1 MAVLLL
7 LLPALSC
14 FRPQF
19 SIPLTA
25 LCHAFSDEYLDQDWI
40 RWRGGGGGRSRRLV
54 VFIICLVIFLFFITI
69 CNRFYL
75 VKCASLDGK
84 YIHTYEENGT

>member
-1 MAVLLL
+1 MAVLLFL
-7 LLPALSC
+7 LSAQSC

-25 LCHAFSDEYLDQDWI
+25 LCHALSDEYLDQDWI
-40 RWRGGGGGRSRRLV
+40 RWRAGDGGPARRLV
-54 VFIICLVIFLFFITI
+54 VFIICLVIFLFCINI

-84 YIHTYEENGT
+84 YIQLHMRN